1 MIGIAGDSLCTIT
14 GDLLGIQKGTKG
26 SPLDPQV
33 GVYNASL
40 LGSPY
45 FPILSGSRLI
55 DAGNPTGC
63 LDEDGA
69 ILINDQ
75 HGEAR
80 TKAYACDLGASE
92 SFFSSLR
99 NFLPLIIR

>member
-1 MIGIAGDSLCTIT
+1 
-14 GDLLGIQKGTKG
+14 LGIQKGIKG

-33 GVYNASL
+33 GAYNTSS

-55 DAGNPTGC
+55 DAGNPNGC
-63 LDEDGA
+63 LDEDA
-69 ILINDQ
+69 VILINDQ

-92 SFFSSLR
+92 SFFSSIR
-99 NFLPLIIR
+99 NYLPFIIR